1 MINSF
6 DNSSKHI
13 QDSEYHNNRQST
25 PDRIE
30 EVQLV
35 ENHNLDKKI
44 KQFFNPNTQQY
55 QQQPYQLNPLKQN
68 LMQTSRKQNQD
79 SKWVAYSDQKNSR
92 GIFYRINMHE
102 ADSHSKQKRFQSN
115 SPNKTSLQFGQ
126 QYEQSLKQSIE
137 VYAND
142 NQYLNHEQRMY
153 LQKLLKQDLNEN
165 LGFTESNSNANLI
178 EQNQPRPFQDSQ
190 IPQRKVYKQA
200 ATLLPQMKEKVKSD
214 VVNSSINYST
224 QTAPNH
230 SNGNIGQQNFRSQNS
245 PKCQSPVGYGVKTE
259 GDMEKQDKE
268 IYIRQEN
275 YRLLWNR
282 LLPYLEKP
290 KFLKNNRQH
299 SQPNY
304 NGMVYPQQLIQMN
317 TQQESRV
324 FYNNIDNSLTAS
336 EYYQTLNQLDR
347 INQRPLPQINQNKQ
361 FQQFSQ
367 SQQMQTQTNFKSPVK
382 EKARES
388 FYLKD
393 NQANSNR
400 QERSFYQTRAQ
411 MGSNN
416 NLSSNH
422 TPERGI
428 NNHNNS
434 SIIQSNQSSSQPPQ
448 KKQYSSQVQ
457 NNSNNNNN
465 NQQFQQKIDLK
476 SPNNRYYSNSLHRNQ
491 APNNIQQ
498 NGNELMKQYKECKEL
513 LSLVQV
519 NLSNIVLSMNNKKT
533 PKGDYMQ
540 RKVQAIS
547 SSKVDQFSKTMIQD
561 GKVKKKYTE
570 KMILPSLYVT
580 RNSPTMENQTSPNP
594 FGNQKSR
601 SSSALRQDEAIIA
614 SEFNTNSKTFSYQ
627 VPGLERQLPETIED
641 LKYKDDFEQQMSEQN
656 NSTIKNSLNQ
666 NSKCHSSQNTYKG
679 AQLSPVQ
686 EQSMSRTEAVNQN
699 SIQNQQM
706 RIIENQSNP
715 SFQSLNQSQVVIE
728 QTKKTSN
735 FQTPNNKSQ
744 EILQR
749 QQQEYL
755 RASFQLSNQQSHKQ
769 SHVQSPNNSSQIEI
783 QQIAETPQ
791 LGQPVDQQIIEQ
803 YKANIQEQ
811 QQLPQDNLT
820 PNQNENQED
829 QNYEQEIEEEQYNQ
843 QKEQEEEQQ
852 QYSQIQEYI
861 QQEGQEGQIEKH
873 HSQNEIEKQLKNFT
887 PLQSQVQSI
896 YVSQQTT
903 PKTKQPQQSNNI
915 NQNSSI
921 KKSPPNSQKQSLS
934 KSNLS
939 EKSKNNQNKS
949 SQQNI
954 SPKKSQLNSSQSSFI
969 QKSNEKGDQQNKAHN
984 EEDSQNVKENNKSS
998 QKMLKSSKAQ
1008 SQKSL
1013 TPQRKSQNTIQNSPS
1028 IHQSQNLSQI
1038 QQDQQEQMK
1047 NQNEE
1052 IQNQDENTPTPNE
1065 QSQVHEQSLNKSRNS
1080 DNKEKSKSPQ
1090 RQSQHISRQSPQQ
1103 SKAASRQQ
1111 SQSPP
1116 KSQNQSQICQDQ
1128 KEQTQES
1135 QAVEKSQEQL
1145 EEAQQQLSNS
1155 KELNKSQEIKKSQDL
1170 NKSQELK
1177 KSQEIKKSQELK
1189 KSQEIK
1195 KTQEKENAQR
1205 QKEAAEA
1212 AAAEEQ
1218 RLLKEQEL
1226 KKKEKEQ
1233 QMNKP
1238 LLEII
1243 KELNKDSTK
1252 EEIQDFELQLNVNRY
1267 TGEFKCDITYG
1278 NKHSLNKD
1286 TLKLKFIK
1294 KFEAKK
1300 ERIYLIE
1307 RLMNV
1312 HKLPV
1317 NLLTNKQFQQE
1328 KNKYNITQ
1336 FFECSDCCILTK
1348 QLEKYNIEEFKEF
1361 MITKFLNQQI
1371 FKGDSK
1377 ESSCIDIKYI
1387 GIYHDEEFYQCDTLV
1402 VEFEKFDT
1410 LDEIIAFRNLNNK
1423 QFSEAD
1429 LLISYYQ
1436 ILVNYQQLIQ
1446 NQIVHQNI
1454 NSTKI
1459 AYSYQDSK
1467 FKFMPLSRAHV
1478 YNLGNFS
1485 PRDTKTDKF
1494 MIKGEQQSHPVWIDL
1509 VNLAIVFAQMKTL
1522 DRAQSK
1528 QVLEKVD
1535 IKDKSISYKII
1546 QKLCSN
1552 QCEATLNECL
1562 EILHQNIFGS
1572 SQLDVVLSPI
1582 KYEYASDFEKCSKMK
1597 IIGRTYESLHQLKD
1611 ACQIFSVL
1619 VQIKEQIY
1627 GKESNEYQQAL
1638 CDELFIQYKDG
1649 QLPRLEELYLKCQDY
1664 LKNLQQIPQ
1673 SIEQLHYIAEILWR
1687 LGKEQE
1693 SEEYFEK
1700 AFQIIST
1707 KSDQIETK
1715 YMTNIFNNKGVNELS
1730 KDSFEKSIQYFEQA
1744 LKYTNESPEVNKMML
1759 SSILNNYSISLLKVN
1774 RLQESLDNMLKSLH
1788 VKQEIDV
1795 LKQDPEGSK
1804 MAYAISMLYKQTLN
1818 DTVQSL
1824 HYVSLALQL
1833 QEYHQNYQEQ
1843 IKYIYKQ
1850 TQLYFEINDE
1860 QSAIDSALK
1869 AVPFIE
1875 KCELSAF
1882 RQVIQVTYDMACLFK
1897 NKNLKEQAIIF
1908 YGKAYEIG
1916 VRLAGPQILAVQ
1928 QIKKELEKLQ

>member
-13 QDSEYHNNRQST
+13 QDQQFHNNRQST

-35 ENHNLDKKI
+35 ENHNLDNKI

-55 QQQPYQLNPLKQN
+55 QQHPCQLNPLKQN
-68 LMQTSRKQNQD
+68 LMQTSKKQNQD
-79 SKWVAYSDQKNSR
+79 SKWIAYSDQKNSK

-102 ADSHSKQKRFQSN
+102 TESNSKQKRFQSN

-126 QYEQSLKQSIE
+126 QYQQSLKQSIE

-142 NQYLNHEQRMY
+142 NQYLNHDQRMY

-165 LGFTESNSNANLI
+165 LGFTESNSNPNLI
-178 EQNQPRPFQDSQ
+178 EKIQPRPFQDSQ
-190 IPQRKVYKQA
+190 VQQRKGYKQA
-200 ATLLPQMKEKVKSD
+200 ATILTQMKEKVNND
-214 VVNSSINYST
+214 VVNSSINYTS
-224 QTAPNH
+224 QAAPNH
-230 SNGNIGQQNFRSQNS
+230 SNGNVGGQQNFRSQNS
-245 PKCQSPVGYGVKTE
+245 PKCQSPVGDRVKTD
-259 GDMEKQDKE
+259 GDMEKQDRE
-268 IYIRQEN
+268 TYTRQEN

-290 KFLKNNRQH
+290 KFLKNSRQH

-317 TQQESRV
+317 AQQESRV
-324 FYNNIDNSLTAS
+324 FYNNIDNSLTSS
-336 EYYQTLNQLDR
+336 EYYQTLNQLDL
-347 INQRPLPQINQNKQ
+347 INSRPLPQINQNKQ

-393 NQANSNR
+393 SQANSNR
-400 QERSFYQTRAQ
+400 QERRFYQTRAQ
-411 MGSNN
+411 MGSNT
-416 NLSSNH
+416 NL

-428 NNHNNS
+428 NSHHNS
-434 SIIQSNQSSSQPPQ
+434 SIMQSNQSSSQPPQ

-457 NNSNNNNN
+457 NNNNT
-465 NQQFQQKIDLK
+465 QQFQQKIDLK
-476 SPNNRYYSNSLHRNQ
+476 CPNNRYYSNSQHRNQ
-491 APNNIQQ
+491 APNNMQQ
-498 NGNELMKQYKECKEL
+498 NGNQLMKQYKECKEL

-519 NLSNIVLSMNNKKT
+519 NLSNLVLNMNNNKKT

-547 SSKVDQFSKTMIQD
+547 SSKADLFSKTMLQD
-561 GKVKKKYTE
+561 GKVKKKGTE

-580 RNSPTMENQTSPNP
+580 RNSPTMENQTSPNA
-594 FGNQKSR
+594 FGNQNSR

-614 SEFNTNSKTFSYQ
+614 NEFNTNSKTFSYQ
-627 VPGLERQLPETIED
+627 VPGLERQLPETIEG
-641 LKYKDDFEQQMSEQN
+641 LKYKEDFEQQMSEQN
-656 NSTIKNSLNQ
+656 NSTIKNTLNQ

-686 EQSMSRTEAVNQN
+686 EQPMSRTEAVGQN

-715 SFQSLNQSQVVIE
+715 SFQSLSQSQVVIE

-744 EILQR
+744 EILQT

-769 SHVQSPNNSSQIEI
+769 SQAQSPNKSSQIEI

-803 YKANIQEQ
+803 YKTNIYEQ
-811 QQLPQDNLT
+811 QIPQEYLA
-820 PNQNENQED
+820 QEYND
-829 QNYEQEIEEEQYNQ
+829 KQEEQHYEQEIEEEQFDQ
-843 QKEQEEEQQ
+843 QKEQEEEWQQ
-852 QYSQIQEYI
+852 HSQIQENI
-861 QQEGQEGQIEKH
+861 QQEGQEEQVERGR
-873 HSQNEIEKQLKNFT
+873 SQNQIEKQLKNFT

-903 PKTKQPQQSNNI
+903 PKTKQYQSI
-915 NQNSSI
+915 SQNSPI
-921 KKSPPNSQKQSLS
+921 KQSPPSSQKQSIS

-939 EKSKNNQNKS
+939 EKSKSHLNKS
-949 SQQNI
+949 TQQNI
-954 SPKKSQLNSSQSSFI
+954 SPQKTQLNSSSSSFI
-969 QKSNEKGDQQNKAHN
+969 QKSNKKGSEQNKVHN
-984 EEDSQNVKENNKSS
+984 EEESQNVNENNKLS
-998 QKMLKSSKAQ
+998 QKFLTSSKAQ

-1013 TPQRKSQNTIQNSPS
+1013 TPERKSQNTNHNSPS
-1028 IHQSQNLSQI
+1028 IQKSQNLSQV
-1038 QQDQQEQMK
+1038 QQDQQEKIENDSQEV
-1047 NQNEE
+1047 QNVA
-1052 IQNQDENTPTPNE
+1052 QNTPIPNQ
-1065 QSQVHEQSLNKSRNS
+1065 QSQVHEQSLNKSRNDDS
-1080 DNKEKSKSPQ
+1080 KEKSKSPQ
-1090 RQSQHISRQSPQQ
+1090 RQSQHVSRQSPKQ
-1103 SKAASRQQ
+1103 SKTASRQQ
-1111 SQSPP
+1111 SQSSP
-1116 KSQNQSQICQDQ
+1116 KSQHQSQDQ
-1128 KEQTQES
+1128 KEYILEMQKS
-1135 QAVEKSQEQL
+1135 QAIDKSQEQS
-1145 EEAQQQLSNS
+1145 EQAQQQLNKS
-1155 KELNKSQEIKKSQDL
+1155 KELNPSQDL

-1177 KSQEIKKSQELK
+1177 KSQEVKKS
-1189 KSQEIK
+1189 
-1195 KTQEKENAQR
+1195 QEKENAQR
-1205 QKEAAEA
+1205 QKEEAEA

-1233 QMNKP
+1233 QMNQP
-1238 LLEII
+1238 LLELI
-1243 KELNKDSTK
+1243 KELNKESTK
-1252 EEIQDFELQLNVNRY
+1252 DEIQDFEFQLNVNRY
-1267 TGEFKCDITYG
+1267 TGDFQCSMTYG
-1278 NKHSLNKD
+1278 NKDSLNKD
-1286 TLKLKFIK
+1286 TLQLKFIK
-1294 KFEAKK
+1294 KFEVKK
-1300 ERIYLIE
+1300 ERVYLIE
-1307 RLMNV
+1307 RLMSV

-1336 FFECSDCCILTK
+1336 FFECSDCCMLTK
-1348 QLEKYNIEEFKEF
+1348 QLEKYQIEEFKEF
-1361 MITKFLNQQI
+1361 MITRYLNQQI

-1410 LDEIIAFRNLNNK
+1410 LDEIIAFRNQDNK

-1429 LLISYYQ
+1429 LLMSYYQ
-1436 ILVNYQQLIQ
+1436 ILVNYQQLLQ

-1459 AYSYQDSK
+1459 AYCYQDSK
-1467 FKFMPLSRAHV
+1467 FKFMPLSKAHV
-1478 YNLGNFS
+1478 YNFGNFS

-1494 MIKGEQQSHPVWIDL
+1494 MIKGEQKSHPVWIDL

-1528 QVLEKVD
+1528 SVLEKID
-1535 IKDKSISYKII
+1535 IKDKSVSYKII

-1562 EILHQNIFGS
+1562 ELLHQNIFGS
-1572 SQLDVVLSPI
+1572 SQLDVVLQPI
-1582 KYEYASDFEKCSKMK
+1582 KYEYASDFEKCSKIK
-1597 IIGRTYESLHQLKD
+1597 IIGKTYESLHQLKD
-1611 ACQIFSVL
+1611 ACHIFSLL

-1627 GKESNEYQQAL
+1627 GKESNEYQQSL
-1638 CDELFIQYKDG
+1638 CDELFIYYKDG
-1649 QLPRLEELYLKCQDY
+1649 QLPRLEELYMKCSGY

-1693 SEEYFEK
+1693 SEEYFDK

-1707 KSDQIETK
+1707 KADQIETK

-1730 KDSFEKSIQYFEQA
+1730 KDSFDKSIQYFEQA
-1744 LKYTNESPEVNKMML
+1744 LKYTNESSEVNKMML

-1774 RLQESLDNMLKSLH
+1774 RLQESLDNMLKSLN

-1804 MAYAISMLYKQTLN
+1804 MAYAISMLYKQTIN

-1824 HYVSLALQL
+1824 HYVGLALQL

-1843 IKYIYKQ
+1843 LKYIYKQ
-1850 TQLYFEINDE
+1850 TQLYFEINDQ
-1860 QSAIDSALK
+1860 QSAIESALK
-1869 AVPFIE
+1869 AIPFIE
-1875 KCELSAF
+1875 KCELPAF
-1882 RQVIQVTYDMACLFK
+1882 RQVIQITYDMACIFK
-1897 NKNLKEQAIIF
+1897 NRNLKEQAIIF